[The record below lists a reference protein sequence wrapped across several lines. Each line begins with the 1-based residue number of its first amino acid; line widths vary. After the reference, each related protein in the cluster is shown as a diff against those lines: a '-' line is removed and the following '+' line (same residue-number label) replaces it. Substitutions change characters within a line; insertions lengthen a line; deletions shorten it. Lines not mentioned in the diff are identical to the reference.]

1 MGGGRHLRQR
11 GTLGLAHQAF
21 QNEEEGTG
29 EVSDEFIA
37 VYGHWDG
44 LAEPL
49 RLGRLYTHRAAAR
62 EVFEY
67 EFEREVLERPDM
79 AGLKLDPRLSQFAG
93 RQYPPQGQITFGAFA
108 DASPDR
114 WGRALLRRRLERA
127 QRAGRADPKA
137 RLYESDYLLGVHD
150 RYRAG
155 ALRFRR
161 NDAGPFLDDQHDIAA
176 PPFVQLR
183 VLEAASLALERDEN
197 NTASEA
203 DEWLR
208 MLIAPG
214 GSLGG
219 ARPKASVVDPTGHLW
234 IAKFPSVRDDC
245 DVGAWE
251 MVVHTLAKACGLN
264 VPDALVRRF
273 GSAHHTFLVKRFD
286 RTAQGRRRHFA
297 SAMNLTGHQDGD
309 DASTGASYL
318 EIAQVLMTDGAST
331 DADLRE
337 LWSRI
342 VFNLLVSNTDDH
354 LRNHGFVLEP
364 GRGWRLSPAFDM
376 NPVPHAHGLKLNI
389 SEADNAMDLELARSV
404 ALYFRLSATE
414 AMDIINRQQQVVA
427 QWRTIADSLGISAL
441 QQRRLADAF
450 LLVESRI

>member
-1 MGGGRHLRQR
+1 MTD
-11 GTLGLAHQAF
+11 TL
-21 QNEEEGTG
+21 
-29 EVSDEFIA
+29 IA
-37 VYGHWDG
+37 VYGDWDG
-44 LAEPL
+44 LPEAL
-49 RLGRLYTHRAAAR
+49 QVGRLYTHRAAAR
-62 EVFEY
+62 EVFDF
-67 EFEREVLERPDM
+67 EFSPEFLKRKDL
-79 AGLKLDPRLSQFAG
+79 ANLKLDPRLELFEG
-93 RQYPPQGQITFGAFA
+93 RHYPAQGQETFGAFA

-114 WGRALLRRRLERA
+114 WGRLLMRRRQERA
-127 QRAGRADPKA
+127 QRAGHADPKT

-150 RYRAG
+150 TYRAG

-161 NDAGPFLDDQHDIAA
+161 NDEGAFLDDQHDVAA

-183 VLEAASLALERDEN
+183 ALEAASLALERDED
-197 NTASEA
+197 NTASQA

-219 ARPKASVVDPTGHLW
+219 ARPKASVIDPQGHLW
-234 IAKFPSVRDDC
+234 IAKFPSVRDEH

-251 MVVHTLAKACGLN
+251 MVVHTLAKASGLN

-273 GSAHHTFLVKRFD
+273 GSRHHTFLVKRFD
-286 RTAQGRRRHFA
+286 RTDQGRRLHFA
-297 SAMNLTGHQDGD
+297 SAMNLAAHQDGD

-318 EIAQVLMTDGAST
+318 EIARVLMTDGAQT

-354 LRNHGFVLEP
+354 LRNHGFLLEP
-364 GRGWRLSPAFDM
+364 GKGWQLSPAFDM
-376 NPVPHAHGLKLNI
+376 NPTPHAGGLKLNI

-404 ALYFRLSATE
+404 ARYFRVSASDANE
-414 AMDIINRQQQVVA
+414 IVEQQREVVS
-427 QWRTIADSLGISAL
+427 QWRKIAASLGISARE
-441 QQRRLADAF
+441 QERQSNAFRLA
-450 LLVESRI
+450 